1 MKCRPLWNRWPGLA
15 VIPSM
20 ATRQKTFTLK
30 VFGLNCSLKNS
41 KSRER
46 SSTDALMQ
54 QLFGELAKQDATG
67 KIVRAAD
74 YNIKPGVKSDEGK
87 GDDWPG
93 LRRQLLAADI
103 LVIGAPIWL
112 GQPSS
117 IAKRVMERMDAF
129 LDEKDERGR
138 MPSYGKVVIAAI
150 VGNEDGAHHTAA
162 EILSG
167 LIEVG
172 FTVPSGGSTYWVGE
186 AMGSKEYK
194 EFKRPPKIVAKW
206 TQMLASNTAHLA
218 RLLKAQQYPGIKG
231 GR

>member
-1 MKCRPLWNRWPGLA
+1 
-15 VIPSM
+15 M
-20 ATRQKTFTLK
+20 AADLR
-30 VFGLNCSLKNS
+30 VFGLNCSLKSS
-41 KSRER
+41 KAKEN
-46 SSTDALMQ
+46 SSTDVLLRQVFDALAEHGAAGD
-54 QLFGELAKQDATG
+54 F
-67 KIVRAAD
+67 VRAAD

-87 GDDWPG
+87 GDDWPDL
-93 LRRQLLAADI
+93 LRRLLAADI

-129 LDEKDERGR
+129 IDEKDGRGR

-150 VGNEDGAHHTAA
+150 VGNEDGAHHSIA

-172 FTVPSGGSTYWVGE
+172 FSVPAGGATYWVGE

-194 EFKRPPKIVAKW
+194 EFKKPPEVIDKW
-206 TQMLASNTAHLA
+206 NKMLAANTAHLA
-218 RLLKAQQYPGIKG
+218 RLLKAEPYPGIKG